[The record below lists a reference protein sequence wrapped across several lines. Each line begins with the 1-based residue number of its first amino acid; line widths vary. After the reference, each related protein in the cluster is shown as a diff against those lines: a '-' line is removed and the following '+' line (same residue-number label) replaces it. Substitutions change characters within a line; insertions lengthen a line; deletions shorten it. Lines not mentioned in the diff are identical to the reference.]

1 MQRFCEIYEINE
13 INDCYS
19 YGTLILSSG
28 FCCAAAAAKALE
40 INVLVFASAIEPT
53 AGAKPDFRVP
63 ALANPGPES
72 GCE

>member
-1 MQRFCEIYEINE
+1 VV
-13 INDCYS
+13 
-19 YGTLILSSG
+19 
-28 FCCAAAAAKALE
+28 AAAKALE
-40 INVLVFASAIEPT
+40 INVLVFAFAIEPT

>member
-1 MQRFCEIYEINE
+1 MAR
-13 INDCYS
+13 
-19 YGTLILSSG
+19 SSCRVG
-28 FCCAAAAAKALE
+28 FCCVAAAAKALE